1 MKFCLTCFSFLLL
14 FPASLFAQSEIHI
27 TRTNEAPVIDGVLSD
42 EAWSRVEPVTDF
54 IQREPRT
61 GHPVSERTEFFVMYD
76 EHYLYIGIRCYDDP
90 EDIIAKE
97 MARDVSLMNDDRVQ
111 IILDTHLDGR
121 TAYWFQI
128 GPRGSRGDAII
139 GENGAAFNNDWQ
151 GLWEGKATIQ
161 PYGWEA
167 ELAIPF
173 KTLNFN
179 SSQTTWGIKFIRQ
192 IRRKQEAAYWPVANL
207 NSYRFQVSDAGLL
220 VGLEGISQGI
230 GLDVTPYALGG
241 HNYISESETDFMGD
255 AGVDLFYQLTSGLR
269 SVISVNTDFAE
280 TEADA
285 RQINLTRFGIHF
297 PEKRDFFLDGINY
310 FNFGIS
316 GDRDNPYGTR
326 LIPFFSR
333 RLGLDSGGSPV
344 PIHVG
349 GRVTGQ
355 AGNWNIGM
363 MNIFQ
368 DQVFDDRNFSALRLA
383 RNFGSQSSA
392 GMIATMGN
400 TIGEGQNIVVGLDTR
415 FGTSEFLGNRNLS
428 FTMYGLQSYRDIPM
442 ENRTTDNA
450 FGMELNYPN
459 DLFFGRAGFMH
470 IDEQFRAGI
479 GFVPRPGVREFY
491 LNAGTGPRPD
501 RFGILQIISS
511 AGFNQITNLEGIL
524 ETRKLELV
532 PAQIRFDSGE
542 SVKFSTVWN
551 RESFLEDFNLAN
563 TAIIPVGDYN
573 FSEYEIFAGT
583 ARSRNLWAEFT
594 YNWGDFYHGSKKT
607 VEFNTGWQMFIHAFI
622 GTEIEKSY
630 LRFPGEDIDIGV
642 YRILFNIL
650 VNPDINLYTF
660 IQYDD
665 ITETAGWQSR
675 FQWILKPGREILL
688 AWNSGF
694 TDPLERVVM
703 TESTIR
709 AKLKF
714 NIRF

>member
-1 MKFCLTCFSFLLL
+1 MKYCLISLVLQLLL
-14 FPASLFAQSEIHI
+14 PLSLLAQSEIHI
-27 TRTNEAPVIDGVLSD
+27 NRTYEAPVIDGVLSD
-42 EAWSRVEPVTDF
+42 DAWTRIEPVTDF

-61 GHPVSERTEFFVMYD
+61 GQPVSEQTEFYVMYD
-76 EHYLYIGIRCYDDP
+76 DHYLYIGIRCYDDP
-90 EDIIAKE
+90 DEIIAKE

-161 PYGWEA
+161 SYGWEA

-179 SSQTTWGIKFIRQ
+179 PSQTTWGIKFIRQ

-207 NSYRFQVSDAGLL
+207 NSYRFQVSDAGTL
-220 VGLEGISQGI
+220 VGMEGISQGI

-241 HNYISESETDFMGD
+241 HNYTGESGYDFMGD
-255 AGVDLFYQLTSGLR
+255 AGVDLFYQLTSGIR
-269 SVISVNTDFAE
+269 SVVSVNTDFAE

-285 RQINLTRFGIHF
+285 RQINLTRFGLHF

-333 RLGLDSGGSPV
+333 RLGLDAGGRPV

-355 AGNWNIGM
+355 AGDWNIGM
-363 MNIFQ
+363 MNIYQ
-368 DQVFDDRNFSALRLA
+368 EQVFDDRNFSALRLA

-400 TIGEGQNIVVGLDTR
+400 ATEAGRNIVVGLDTR
-415 FGTSEFLGNRNLS
+415 FGTSEFRGNKNLS
-428 FTMYGLQSYRDIPM
+428 LTMYGVQSHNDSTLD
-442 ENRTTDNA
+442 ERTTDNA
-450 FGMELNYPN
+450 YGMELNYPN

-470 IDEQFRAGI
+470 IDENFRAGI
-479 GFVPRPGVREFY
+479 GFVPRPGVREIY
-491 LNAGTGPRPD
+491 LHAGAGPRPD
-501 RFGILQIISS
+501 RYGILQIISS
-511 AGFNQITNLEGIL
+511 VGFNQISNLEGEL
-524 ETRKLELV
+524 ETRGLELV

-542 SVKFSTVWN
+542 SVKFTTTFN
-551 RESFLEDFNLAN
+551 RERFYEDFNLAN
-563 TAIIPVGDYN
+563 AAIIPMGNYLFN
-573 FSEYEIFAGT
+573 EYEIFAGT
-583 ARSRNLWAEFT
+583 ARSRNLWAELS

-607 VEFNTGWQMFIHAFI
+607 VEFNTGWQVFIHAFV
-622 GTEIEKSY
+622 GAEIEKSY
-630 LRFPGEDIDIGV
+630 LRFPGESIDIGV

-660 IQYDD
+660 VQYDD
-665 ITETAGWQSR
+665 ISESAGWQSR
-675 FQWILKPGREILL
+675 FQWIIRPGRELLL
-688 AWNSGF
+688 AWNSSIVE
-694 TDPLERVVM
+694 PLER
-703 TESTIR
+703 TTITDSTIR